1 MEPDENFIF
10 ATQSPPKTLT
20 NDSDTSSDANIGP
33 EGTTDRHIKEKESS
47 KSFNNNKGKN
57 IGGNN
62 RNIKVNAEMNP
73 GRSRFKLLDDMIEDK
88 AEDTQNHNFN
98 RALPNKTNVLTKI
111 TNLEGS
117 IKKTAA
123 RHLNKGGGNMPLN
136 GTSDTRNKGN
146 ARKA

>member
-1 MEPDENFIF
+1 
-10 ATQSPPKTLT
+10 
-20 NDSDTSSDANIGP
+20 
-33 EGTTDRHIKEKESS
+33 
-47 KSFNNNKGKN
+47 
-57 IGGNN
+57 
-62 RNIKVNAEMNP
+62 MNP